1 MKQTGKFKK
10 LFLLAVL
17 VASFISVF
25 AASKSDD
32 LAALAKDGS
41 KAEIEKAIARTPTLP
56 EMTFGSNKETFIMLA
71 LKNDRDISI
80 IKTLLKKGA
89 MLNTKAKD
97 KRTPIM
103 YAAQY
108 SSSPEVVE
116 TIITYNSSTISSRK
130 QRVTRKDK
138 SGKTAFD
145 YAKLNSAS
153 GITEILQ
160 KYAPEYALSSGG
172 EEARISLEKYY
183 TGLAEKGSEKE
194 IREAFYTYPALAR
207 TRFGENKET
216 FLMLLLKNDREWSEV
231 GRAVYE
237 GCSID
242 ATAEDGRTPAMY
254 CAQYGT
260 KPELFSRLIKDGTIF
275 NAGTQSRVSA
285 LDKNGKSVYDYA
297 LENSNPEMISAVDRF
312 KPQVRAT
319 GNAGK
324 GKQPVIE
331 EEPPA
336 IVVAEPE
343 DPGYAETKEPIKTA
357 DDYSPKSL
365 YDYAEDEMPY
375 GSDEYDASGLASA
388 NIDLADEHGITKLM
402 RAAKAGN
409 YSEMQRLIK
418 AGANV
423 KKRDNDGWSA
433 LMYAVRY
440 QNNMKCIQLLV
451 DNGAPVRIRNKYNT
465 TPLLLAAEYSEN
477 PQVLD
482 YMLRDRSAAENEV
495 FNAFILAIT
504 SMAGSASV
512 KEEKLRLFIDMGIP
526 INRIWNGKT
535 PLIYACQYCTST
547 STLKVLLDGGAKT
560 LVRDSDGKT
569 AFDYAESNAHLSHDD
584 IFWSL
589 NK

>member
-17 VASFISVF
+17 AASFISVF
-25 AASKSDD
+25 AASKNDD

-41 KAEIEKAIARTPTLP
+41 KAEIEKAIAKTPTLP

-116 TIITYNSSTISSRK
+116 TIITYNASTISSRK

-183 TGLAEKGSEKE
+183 IGLAEKGSEKE

-275 NAGTQSRVSA
+275 NAGTQGRVSA
-285 LDKNGKSVYDYA
+285 LDKSGKSVYDYA
-297 LENSNPEMISAVDRF
+297 LENPNTEMISAVDRF

-324 GKQPVIE
+324 KPVVE

-343 DPGYAETKEPIKTA
+343 DPGYTETKEPIKSA
-357 DDYSPKSL
+357 DDYSPTSL

-375 GSDEYDASGLASA
+375 GSDENDASGLASA
-388 NIDLADEHGITKLM
+388 DIDLADVHGITKLM

-440 QNNMKCIQLLV
+440 QNNMNCIQLLV

-482 YMLRDRSAAENEV
+482 YMLRDRSASENEV

-504 SMAGSASV
+504 STAGSASV

-560 LVRDSDGKT
+560 LVKDSDGKT
-569 AFDYAESNAHLSHDD
+569 AFDYAESNAQLSHDD